1 MICVHHM
8 YRKAFYQIS
17 NVLCSCRRWQVT
29 GTHSMCIKREYTC
42 TVYLF
47 CIHAHC
53 KLFVGAVSYGAKLE
67 LRLARSHWDSS
78 LSITWV
84 LSVGLVHTTDW
95 LSGDSPSSI
104 TSYQQKFSPQTVLV
118 KQSEILEVQ
127 CPLTKLSWSLPYTL
141 TEWQVHPQLKHWEV
155 CTGWWQNLHNFPMLH

>member
-1 MICVHHM
+1 MISCIHHM
-8 YRKAFYQIS
+8 YRKDFYQIS
-17 NVLCSCRRWQVT
+17 NVPCRYRRWQAA
-29 GTHSMCIKREYTC
+29 GSHSMCIKREYTC
-42 TVYLF
+42 IVYIYLF
-47 CIHAHC
+47 CTHAYR
-53 KLFVGAVSYGAKLE
+53 KLFVGAVAKLE
-67 LRLARSHWDSS
+67 LRLTRSHWDSS

-84 LSVGLVHTTDW
+84 LPVDLVHTMDW

-104 TSYQQKFSPQTVLV
+104 TSYQQKFTPQTVLV
-118 KQSEILEVQ
+118 EQSQILEVQ